1 MSIKEAPHVGGGV
14 CSPGKAMHLS
24 LEAEAGHGDARRCP
38 GTTETR
44 CRGTGSR
51 GSGPHRDPRA
61 EPGREPRALDSGS
74 LS

>member
-38 GTTETR
+38 GIPRRPGVVGPEAEAQGRTEI
-44 CRGTGSR
+44 
-51 GSGPHRDPRA
+51 
-61 EPGREPRALDSGS
+61 PGQSQDENPGLWTPGV
-74 LS
+74 